1 MNNNAEK
8 ETDRL
13 IAKIQRASLRARLQ
27 QRNPKRRFEAILS
40 GDQEAGT
47 ASKS

>member
-13 IAKIQRASLRARLQ
+13 IAKIQRASLQ
-27 QRNPKRRFEAILS
+27 QRDPKRRFEAILS
-40 GDQEAGT
+40 GDQEART